1 MHVCALCARRGYP
14 ELRPITHPVTP
25 LPPTPANVFTRRMVY
40 ISNHVFITL
49 AQSGAMTREE
59 LRDLLSEH
67 FKVKGCIVAQETHS
81 DTEGLHLHAACFG
94 SFRSDRLAKDLHL
107 ALPGKHVDV
116 MFTHKPMPGKRSGA
130 KWSLMEMVGY
140 LVAPKK
146 AKEID
151 ETPLI
156 WIDEHDDITDAD
168 AFCDFY
174 EEKFATATVKGLMQE
189 LKTLKAV
196 KGSFNDAVG
205 TIMEGLNKDIGF
217 SYRGLIDY
225 FQTLPPVKIPLTDEG
240 ESPRDWQV
248 PVVQWA
254 LSPCP
259 KGTDARG
266 MWLHQDSGAGKT
278 WVLNYIA
285 DQEVSIFRPG
295 LRPHG
300 GYDAISMMHYN
311 GEQIILLDDIGCST
325 RDVMGEETLMW
336 KGAVMDFLKL
346 ITSNA
351 PIAFDFG
358 GKRYEVL
365 PQGKV
370 LCTSN
375 FKLPPGRSLE
385 DGRALRRRFIEL
397 DASTGNA
404 VNQVLNGEPLPMFT
418 GNAE

>member
-1 MHVCALCARRGYP
+1 M
-14 ELRPITHPVTP
+14 
-25 LPPTPANVFTRRMVY
+25 
-40 ISNHVFITL
+40 L
-49 AQSGAMTREE
+49 AENFGVQ
-59 LRDLLSEH
+59 
-67 FKVKGCIVAQETHS
+67 GCIVAQENHS
-81 DTEGLHLHAACFG
+81 DTEGIHLHAACFG
-94 SFRSDRLAKDLHL
+94 SFRSDRLAKDLHA

-116 MFTHKPMPGKRSGA
+116 MFTHKPKPGKRSGT

-151 ETPLI
+151 DTPLI
-156 WIDEHDDITDAD
+156 WVADHDDITDAD

-174 EEKFATATVKGLMQE
+174 EEKHATPTVKGLMEE
-189 LKTLKAV
+189 LKTLKHA
-196 KGSFNDAVG
+196 KGSYNDAV
-205 TIMEGLNKDIGF
+205 TKVVSSLTKETGF
-217 SYRGLIDY
+217 SYRGLIEY
-225 FQTLPPVKIPLTDEG
+225 FQTLPPVKTPLTEEG
-240 ESPRDWQV
+240 EAPRGWQV
-248 PVVQWA
+248 PVVRWA

-259 KGTDARG
+259 TGTDGRG

-285 DQEVSIFRPG
+285 DQVDGIFRPG

-311 GEQIILLDDIGCST
+311 GEEIILLDDIGCST
-325 RDVMGEETLMW
+325 RDGPDGEQIQMW

-365 PQGKV
+365 PKGRV

-375 FKLPPGRSLE
+375 FRLPPGRNTE
-385 DGRALRRRFIEL
+385 DGAALRRRYIEL
-397 DASTGNA
+397 DADSGAA
-404 VNQVLNGEPLPMFT
+404 VERVLAGEPYEMFA